1 MSVCYYEECI
11 KFEKVQSIVVKVVNY
26 LRISDPSSDKF
37 KCSTEVCAT
46 LIWLLL
52 PKIKIPGSMK
62 LYP

>member
-11 KFEKVQSIVVKVVNY
+11 KFENVQSIVVKVVNY

-46 LIWLLL
+46 LI
-52 PKIKIPGSMK
+52 
-62 LYP
+62 